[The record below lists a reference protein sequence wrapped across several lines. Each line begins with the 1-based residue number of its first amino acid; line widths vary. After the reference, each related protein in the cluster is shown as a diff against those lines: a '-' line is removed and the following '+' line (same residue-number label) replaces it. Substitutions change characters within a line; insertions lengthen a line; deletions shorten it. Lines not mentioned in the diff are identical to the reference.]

1 MWRADSDPA
10 VVTVEA
16 AAASIN
22 DPDAFDV
29 MRLASPVLVLKRRN
43 GVEHLLIGDG
53 FCQVRLDVARGTVLN
68 GPVCFRYDLSGA
80 AAVDAKLLTLR
91 RLIALM
97 RLHRFPQA
105 LVPAN
110 RRARRWMMALRAW
123 DARATGASHREIAVA
138 LFGQATVDADWNG
151 ASAYLRCRVQRLI
164 RLGETLVHGGYR
176 RLLK

>member
-1 MWRADSDPA
+1 MASKDDPH
-10 VVTVEA
+10 
-16 AAASIN
+16 
-22 DPDAFDV
+22 AFDV
-29 MRLASPVLVLKRRN
+29 MRLASPVLVLKRST
-43 GVEHLLIGDG
+43 GVEHLLLGDG
-53 FCQVRLDVARGTVLN
+53 RCQVRLDVVRGTILN

-80 AAVDAKLLTLR
+80 AAVGAKLLTLR

-123 DARATGASHREIAVA
+123 DARTMGASHREIAVA

-151 ASAYLRCRVQRLI
+151 TSAYLRCRVQRLI
-164 RLGETLVHGGYR
+164 RLGESLVHGGYR